1 MIRVRD
7 FWFRVVVLQASVLLG
22 ACAATRPPAVSAMAP
37 LAWDLRMPALQQ
49 AVQWSL
55 DGRAAASA
63 GKQGW
68 QASIVWRQQG
78 SNTELHLAGPLGI
91 GASVLRLTPDGLSVD
106 GAPPRSDVI
115 EALRDRLGVEL
126 PLASLRYWLLGVP
139 DPGNESTITR
149 NAQDRAQQLLQSGW
163 TIDVDRY
170 VPVDGDWLPGQLAV
184 QREGIRVRIA
194 VDHWDFPR

>member
-1 MIRVRD
+1 MIRLCD
-7 FWFRVVVLQASVLLG
+7 CWPRVVVLHACLLLG
-22 ACAATRPPAVSAMAP
+22 ACAAMRPPAAP
-37 LAWDLRMPALQQ
+37 AVAPAAWDLRMSALQQ
-49 AVQWSL
+49 AVQWGL

-68 QASIVWRQQG
+68 QASITWRQQG
-78 SNTELHLAGPLGI
+78 SSTELHLAGPLGV
-91 GASVLRLTPDGLSVD
+91 GASVLRLTPEGLSVD
-106 GAPPRSDVI
+106 GAQPRSDVM
-115 EALRDRLGVEL
+115 ETLRERLGIDL

-139 DPGNESTITR
+139 DPGTDCTLTR
-149 NAQDRAQQLLQSGW
+149 NAQDRPRQLIQSGW

-184 QREGIRVRIA
+184 QREGVRVRIA